1 MQAINRIQN
10 AVINAN
16 AAVQAGAVVGS
27 ANAHRAYPSYKP
39 CESKPVSKC
48 SISMSMSLRR
58 KEMMRGL
65 PRLSPTCQRPGTPTG
80 GKQTGGWRHD
90 FRHDQM
96 PATVWA
102 TFVLSGVTRS

>member
-27 ANAHRAYPSYKP
+27 ANAHRAYPPFKP
-39 CESKPVSKC
+39 CDSKPVSKC
-48 SISMSMSLRR
+48 SISMSMSLQG
-58 KEMMRGL
+58 KEMMRRL
-65 PRLSPTCQRPGTPTG
+65 ERLSPTGKRLGTPTG
-80 GKQTGGWRHD
+80 EQQQGRWRRND
-90 FRHDQM
+90 RKDQM

-102 TFVLSGVTRS
+102 TFVLSSITRR